1 MLVSK
6 EFNNPL
12 APKLPVKGTEVP
24 AVAAPA
30 SRASLHPSPSESKSK
45 RLGIPSPS
53 VSTSLQFNPVAL
65 FAINLKSVNN
75 RVDAPAPVNTK

>member
-30 SRASLHPSPSESKSK
+30 SKASLHPSPSESKSK
-45 RLGIPSPS
+45 RFGIPSLSESIS
-53 VSTSLQFNPVAL
+53 VQFKPEAL